1 MKKKRVFISIL
12 LLILINYSHLCAQKT
27 TFAISGG
34 YCTAF
39 HFTKSDGSASSDFNN
54 GLFTEANLRLAL
66 GKHWHFEPG
75 LFFTQKGGVE
85 KVDAS
90 VYGSY
95 KSIVKLNYLEVP
107 VNFVY
112 SKRDYFF
119 FGIGPSVG
127 FALSGKQK
135 LKYDSGKETYKIN
148 FGSSTDDDLKGVD
161 AGLTLLIGWHWNGW
175 FSLININTSFNNI
188 SNDKSQ
194 YLSNNYM
201 CLGFGYRF
209 NDKK

>member
-1 MKKKRVFISIL
+1 MKKKPMLTGI
-12 LLILINYSHLCAQKT
+12 ILIILMQPAHLYAQKT
-27 TFAISGG
+27 TFALSGG

-39 HFTKSDGSASSDFNN
+39 YFTKSDGSAESDFNN
-54 GLFTEANLRLAL
+54 GLFTGANLRLAM

-75 LFFTQKGGVE
+75 LFFAQKGGVE

-119 FGIGPSVG
+119 FGFGPSVG

-135 LKYDSGKETYKIN
+135 LKYDSGKETYKID

-161 AGLTLLIGWHWNGW
+161 AGLTLLIGWHWNGL

-188 SNDKSQ
+188 SNDRSQ
-194 YLSNNYM
+194 YFSNNYM

-209 NDKK
+209 SGKK

>member
-1 MKKKRVFISIL
+1 MLTGI
-12 LLILINYSHLCAQKT
+12 ILIILMQPAHLYAQKT
-27 TFAISGG
+27 TFAVSGG

-39 HFTKSDGSASSDFNN
+39 YFTKSDGSAKSDFNN
-54 GLFTEANLRLAL
+54 GLFTGANLRLPMV
-66 GKHWHFEPG
+66 KHWHLEPG
-75 LFFTQKGGVE
+75 LLFAQKGGVE

-95 KSIVKLNYLEVP
+95 KSLVKLNYLEVP

-119 FGIGPSVG
+119 FGFGPSVG

-135 LKYDSGKETYKIN
+135 LKYDSGKETYKID
-148 FGSSTDDDLKGVD
+148 FGGSTDDDLKGVD
-161 AGLTLLIGWHWNGW
+161 AGLTLLIGWHWNGL
-175 FSLININTSFNNI
+175 FSLVNINTSVNNI
-188 SNDKSQ
+188 SNDRSQ
-194 YLSNNYM
+194 YFSNNYM

-209 NDKK
+209 SGKK